1 MTAADHTRDI
11 LLGGRIQIE
20 QPRRGQRATADA
32 VMLAAAVPARRG
44 QTVLELGAGSGV
56 GMLCLA
62 ARVAGTAID
71 GIEIQPELVALC
83 TRNIALNGL
92 QDRLRMAE
100 GDLRRRVAGIQP
112 NSYDQVFANP
122 PYFDSARH
130 RASPHA
136 GRATARSE
144 SNEADLSHWI
154 AAMLRHAKPGG
165 RLSLIHKAERLP
177 DILQALGSKAGGI
190 RIVPLQSRAGEAAK
204 RIIVSAIK
212 GSRAPLVLAPGLVL
226 HGDDGGYRP
235 EIEAM
240 LRDGAA
246 FPG

>member
-1 MTAADHTRDI
+1 MTNRSRI
-11 LLGGRIQIE
+11 LIASVIGILALSA
-20 QPRRGQRATADA
+20 PARAHHGATNVYDFSKP
-32 VMLAAAVPARRG
+32 VMLK
-44 QTVLELGAGSGV
+44 
-56 GMLCLA
+56 
-62 ARVAGTAID
+62 GTITKF
-71 GIEIQPELVALC
+71 EW
-83 TRNIALNGL
+83 LNPHN
-92 QDRLRMAE
+92 Q
-100 GDLRRRVAGIQP
+100 I
-112 NSYDQVFANP
+112 
-122 PYFDSARH
+122 YFDVTDEK
-130 RASPHA
+130 
-136 GRATARSE
+136 GVV
-144 SNEADLSHWI
+144 SHWI